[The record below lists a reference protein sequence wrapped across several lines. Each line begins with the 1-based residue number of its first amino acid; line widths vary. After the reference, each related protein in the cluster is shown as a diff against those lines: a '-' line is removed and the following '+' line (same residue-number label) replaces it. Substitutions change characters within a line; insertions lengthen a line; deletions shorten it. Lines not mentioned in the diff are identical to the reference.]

1 MTNALRLHAANAR
14 CVLGTPARAPDRAHH
29 IVLPSH
35 SAVTRLTGRLEG
47 QPNPT
52 FICARSETES
62 AFEPEARPPLFP
74 RGPTGIKGDG
84 AILPNRGKHLVPS
97 RKTLIFRFPA
107 VPGGI
112 PARPGRQ
119 PDYPSQAPAVGLRQG
134 LAAPEQNR
142 LTAETL
148 VFSAGYPGPWP
159 PTTTPSSCANAPTS
173 CVKFS
178 AASPTKRP
186 SKCSRL
192 RSPSWRARRR

>member
-1 MTNALRLHAANAR
+1 MHYACTPRTHDASAVRLHAR
-14 CVLGTPARAPDRAHH
+14 PTGRTT
-29 IVLPSH
+29 S
-35 SAVTRLTGRLEG
+35 SYRLTPPLLGSQVDSKDSQIPL
-47 QPNPT
+47 

-74 RGPTGIKGDG
+74 RGPTSIKGDG

-159 PTTTPSSCANAPTS
+159 PVTTPSSCANAPTS

-186 SKCSRL
+186 SRCSRL
-192 RSPSWRARRR
+192 RSPSWKTRRS